1 MAPHSPA
8 LLALGSAVRD
18 FRGRLG
24 LSQEELAHRAALNRT
39 YLGDVERGS
48 RNVSFNALR
57 QIADALEIRASE
69 LLARGEDLESPS
81 AS

>member
-1 MAPHSPA
+1 
-8 LLALGSAVRD
+8 VRD

-24 LSQEELAHRAALNRT
+24 LSQEELAHRAELNRT
-39 YLGDVERGS
+39 YVGDVERGT

-57 QIADALEIRASE
+57 RIADGLEIRLSE
-69 LLARGEDLESPS
+69 LLARGEDLESRT

>member
-1 MAPHSPA
+1 VGPRSPA

-18 FRGRLG
+18 FRGQMG
-24 LSQEELAHRAALNRT
+24 LSQEELAHRAELNRT
-39 YLGDVERGS
+39 YLGDVERGT

-57 QIADALEIRASE
+57 RIAEALEIRASE
-69 LLARGEDLESPS
+69 LLARGEDLERPT